1 MKQRTRLDW
10 RSLGVEL
17 FIVFIGLFAALQ
29 LDDWR
34 EQREFREA
42 ETRYLVRLRED
53 LQSFLDYSAN
63 VLPFLERNH
72 DAVRHVSDSFAAGR
86 IIDGDTRKFEIGLVY
101 VGHLPSIEV
110 PRTTYDEMV
119 ASGMF
124 ARVHSEALKR
134 EISRLYADASLI
146 EKNFSW
152 WRNSVEDLHTRLYD
166 RVRYYSEDKPD
177 PIATGL
183 TFNEPVRRVEFDF
196 NQLRADPAVTNG
208 YYWATDT
215 HSDWVVWTRGLSE
228 TAERA
233 VDMLDEELAKR

>member
-1 MKQRTRLDW
+1 MRHLRLDW
-10 RSLGVEL
+10 RSLGAEL

-34 EQREFREA
+34 EQRQYREA
-42 ETRYLVRLRED
+42 ETRYLSRLHQD
-53 LQSFLDYSAN
+53 LRSFLDYSAN
-63 VLPFLERNH
+63 LLPFLERNY

-86 IIDGDTRKFEIGLVY
+86 IIDGDTRKFELGLIY

-124 ARVHSEALKR
+124 ARLHSEPIKR
-134 EISRLYADASLI
+134 EISSLYANASMI
-146 EKNFSW
+146 EKNFTW
-152 WRNSVEDLHTRLYD
+152 WRNSVDDLEDQLYD
-166 RVRYYSEDKPD
+166 WVHFYSEGQPD
-177 PIATGL
+177 PVGNSL
-183 TFNEPVRRVEFDF
+183 TVNEPVRHVEFDF
-196 NQLRADPAVTNG
+196 DQLQADPTITNG

-215 HSDWVVWTRGLSE
+215 HSDWVVWTRGLTE
-228 TAERA
+228 IAERA